1 MAPPGEQQPPRLRAD
16 AARNRARV
24 LTAAREQLAAGD
36 DSLQLNTLARLAGV
50 GVGTVYRHFPDRQ
63 ALVAALSVER
73 FQELAEA
80 VRTAV
85 AEGGSAVAVLR
96 RVARLALAFMLEDAR
111 LAAVLESGDGDPQ
124 VAESTAEVDAV
135 LGALLDQARRDGDVK
150 DTVTAADLRLL
161 LCGVA
166 SAVRAGS
173 PDRAEPYLAVLLD
186 GLRPTP

>member
-1 MAPPGEQQPPRLRAD
+1 MAPRGEEQPPRLRAD

-24 LTAAREQLAAGD
+24 LRAAREQLAAGD
-36 DSLQLNTLARLAGV
+36 DSLQLNTIARLAGV

-80 VRTAV
+80 VRAAV
-85 AEGGSAVAVLR
+85 AEGGAAMAVLH
-96 RVARLALAFMLEDAR
+96 RVARLALSFMLEDSR

-135 LGALLDQARRDGDVK
+135 LGALLDQARRDGAVK

-166 SAVRAGS
+166 AAVRAGG

-186 GLRPTP
+186 GLRPVS